1 MIRRLLPLLTL
12 LALLAAGRAPAQQ
25 QEAAPCDLRQA
36 HELYDKG
43 RFDELLDVLPAC
55 AEDGRLEPDLRLEA
69 QALLAKTLLAL
80 DEMERARAAVRELLA
95 RSPDFQPPASDPPR
109 FVALVLE
116 ARRQAPVTL
125 VSSVSKSPESLRE
138 APATVE
144 VVTGEQIVR
153 RGYRDLSEI
162 FDDLPGFD
170 VSRGETH
177 HRRHVQDVRVLPCHL
192 HVPGPRREKLEI
204 PADAW
209 EKCEACGHTD
219 IRQNFE
225 KNLNV
230 CPVCDYHRRIR
241 ADDYVAI
248 LLDDGSW
255 EELETSLRSNPIA
268 PIILSRSSP
277 ALPTN
282 GSPCLSS

>member
-138 APATVE
+138 WVAVASRVLAERGDGPSLQRDRGRDLILRIRRGDTMTGALNLPSNTSATPALTFGPDTDTGIFRPAVDHIAIATV
-144 VVTGEQIVR
+144 G
-153 RGYRDLSEI
+153 SERMRI
-162 FDDLPGFD
+162 DDQG
-170 VSRGETH
+170 
-177 HRRHVQDVRVLPCHL
+177 
-192 HVPGPRREKLEI
+192 
-204 PADAW
+204 
-209 EKCEACGHTD
+209 
-219 IRQNFE
+219 
-225 KNLNV
+225 NV
-230 CPVCDYHRRIR
+230 GVGTTTPQSTLQV
-241 ADDYVAI
+241 
-248 LLDDGSW
+248 
-255 EELETSLRSNPIA
+255 
-268 PIILSRSSP
+268 
-277 ALPTN
+277 N
-282 GSPCLSS
+282 GSLATRN